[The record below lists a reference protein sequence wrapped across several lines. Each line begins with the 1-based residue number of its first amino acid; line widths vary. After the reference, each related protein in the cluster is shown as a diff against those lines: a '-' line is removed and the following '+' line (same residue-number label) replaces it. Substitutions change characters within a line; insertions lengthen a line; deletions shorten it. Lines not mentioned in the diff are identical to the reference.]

1 MNLKK
6 SQKIGA
12 ALAPLAG
19 HPQVRH
25 LRQRGMI
32 AAFDVANDDPW
43 FSRKFYRAALDAGA
57 LIRPIG
63 NTVYLMPPYIID
75 DSEIAQLGQ
84 VIGQALTAAC
94 RPA

>member
-1 MNLKK
+1 
-6 SQKIGA
+6 
-12 ALAPLAG
+12 
-19 HPQVRH
+19 
-25 LRQRGMI
+25 MI
-32 AAFDVANDDPW
+32 AAFDVATDDPW

-75 DSEIAQLGQ
+75 DSEITQLGQ